1 MRGKN
6 EILCPEKT
14 IGSLPG
20 IDVGYQF
27 YSRAEMTADGFHS
40 HWLNG
45 IDYIRQ
51 SKGKKR
57 TLILIT
63 SLMHHIYSHH
73 VGRLSSSG
81 AIRINPDANMAA
93 GNQIGLGVVLR
104 DDAGCAVAA
113 AVKRLKARWGVEQAE
128 VAAARMGVQ
137 MAKQQSSWDMR
148 ELCYLKI
155 SISDSEFVPL
165 QLVMNKA

>member
-51 SKGKKR
+51 SKGKKV
-57 TLILIT
+57 
-63 SLMHHIYSHH
+63 S
-73 VGRLSSSG
+73 

>member
-51 SKGKKR
+51 SKGKKLL
-57 TLILIT
+57 TVIT
-63 SLMHHIYSHH
+63 TIDDLNYPENTDTYYIVNAPYIFSSCWKET
-73 VGRLSSSG
+73 RLGWAS
-81 AIRINPDANMAA
+81 
-93 GNQIGLGVVLR
+93 
-104 DDAGCAVAA
+104 C
-113 AVKRLKARWGVEQAE
+113 
-128 VAAARMGVQ
+128 
-137 MAKQQSSWDMR
+137 
-148 ELCYLKI
+148 
-155 SISDSEFVPL
+155 
-165 QLVMNKA
+165 